1 MDLKEEIL
9 RLLREDPEFRREV
22 MELLGLA
29 PNEMRELK
37 ELVRQLTEVVN
48 KLVEG
53 QAKIETRS
61 SEAQKRSEERLTR
74 LESAVEK
81 LAEAQKR
88 SEERLTRLESAVEKL
103 AEAQKRSEER
113 LTRLESAVE
122 KLAEAQ
128 KRSEERLTRLE
139 SAVEKLAEA
148 QKRSE
153 ERLTRVEENLVRLE
167 RKVGNIGA
175 RWGID
180 QEEVVR
186 EFMAEVFKQ
195 EGFDVSLLSSYTYV
209 DEQGVFG
216 EKGDVYEV
224 DILKRNGTTYL
235 IEVKAYAQPKDV
247 SRFNHTCYVV
257 SKVLKLENPVK
268 MMLANVVTQ
277 KAVERAKN
285 LGIRLIYGEVEQ

>member
-61 SEAQKRSEERLTR
+61 S
-74 LESAVEK
+74 
-81 LAEAQKR
+81 
-88 SEERLTRLESAVEKL
+88 
-103 AEAQKRSEER
+103 EAQKRSEER

>member
-88 SEERLTRLESAVEKL
+88 SEERLTRLESAVEN
-103 AEAQKRSEER
+103 
-113 LTRLESAVE
+113 
-122 KLAEAQ
+122 LAEAQ

>member
-1 MDLKEEIL
+1 
-9 RLLREDPEFRREV
+9 
-22 MELLGLA
+22 
-29 PNEMRELK
+29 
-37 ELVRQLTEVVN
+37 
-48 KLVEG
+48 
-53 QAKIETRS
+53 
-61 SEAQKRSEERLTR
+61 
-74 LESAVEK
+74 
-81 LAEAQKR
+81 
-88 SEERLTRLESAVEKL
+88 TRLESAVEKL

>member
-61 SEAQKRSEERLTR
+61 S
-74 LESAVEK
+74 
-81 LAEAQKR
+81 
-88 SEERLTRLESAVEKL
+88 
-103 AEAQKRSEER
+103 
-113 LTRLESAVE
+113 
-122 KLAEAQ
+122 EAQ